1 MKTVVINFLKKA
13 FPFIM
18 VIVLWRLSGRFWNP
32 GGILAMIPIFYC
44 SFVKN
49 TPYFTIFAV
58 LFCFLIDYNFDTKL
72 FWTTIYC
79 LTYAINGFQNYINF
93 SESEFNA
100 IQPFMIF
107 MISALFL
114 MSVAHMNWTVLFRM
128 LWIFV
133 WASVLYIPV
142 TQLIKKVSYD

>member
-18 VIVLWRLSGRFWNP
+18 VIVLWRLSDRFWNP

-49 TPYFTIFAV
+49 TSYFSIFAV
-58 LFCFLIDYNFDTKL
+58 LFCFLIDYNFDIKL
-72 FWTTIYC
+72 FWTSVYC
-79 LTYAINGFQNYINF
+79 LTYAINGFQNYINI
-93 SESEFNA
+93 SESKFNA
-100 IQPFMIF
+100 IQPFMLF
-107 MISALFL
+107 MIIVLFL
-114 MSVAHMNWTVLFRM
+114 ISVAHMNSTVLFRM

-133 WASVLYIPV
+133 WVSILYIPT